1 MKKKSLV
8 LLLAL
13 AMIFTFALSACGGG
27 SSEESSDAAEEET
40 AVLKV
45 VTEATFAPFE
55 STEDG
60 DDTII
65 GFDPDM
71 MAAIAEDQ
79 GLELEWVNMEF
90 DSLIPALQ
98 SDQGDIIC
106 AGMNKLAGDRAEKV
120 DFGDTYFESDL
131 MLLVTSDSELTGI
144 DAVTSDMKLASQ
156 IGTTGGDMVQ
166 QMKDEGKIADG
177 VVLNQWTDCYLQL
190 QNGEVQGVIVDK
202 PVGEAYLNNHGDIAK
217 FVGESFGEHEEFAF
231 AVQKGNT
238 ELLEKLNTGLANIK
252 ANGKYDELVAKV
264 LEDPDAQKALTDLP
278 VMPFYL
284 TSEESAANEETMY
297 NTIKEIADSLA

>member
-1 MKKKSLV
+1 MKKKSLA
-8 LLLAL
+8 LLLVFAL
-13 AMIFTFALSACGGG
+13 IFTFALSACGGG
-27 SSEESSDAAEEET
+27 SDEGSIEGGEE
-40 AVLKV
+40 AVVLRV

-60 DDTII
+60 NETII

-131 MLLVTSDSELTGI
+131 MLLVTADSELTGI

-166 QMKDEGKIADG
+166 EMQEEGKIAAG

-202 PVGEAYLNNHGDIAK
+202 PVGEAYLNNHSDIAK
-217 FVGESFGEHEEFAF
+217 FVGDSFGDHEEFAF

-238 ELLEKLNTGLANIK
+238 ELLDKLNAGLANIK
-252 ANGKYDELVAKV
+252 ANGVYDELVDKW
-264 LEDPDAQKALTDLP
+264 
-278 VMPFYL
+278 F
-284 TSEESAANEETMY
+284 S
-297 NTIKEIADSLA
+297 

>member
-1 MKKKSLV
+1 MKKKALVV
-8 LLLAL
+8 LL
-13 AMIFTFALSACGGG
+13 AMAMVFTFMLSACGGG
-27 SSEESSDAAEEET
+27 SEESGEESGTET
-40 AVLKV
+40 LKV

-55 STEDG
+55 TTDEETG
-60 DDTII
+60 EIV
-65 GFDPDM
+65 GFDPEM

-131 MLLVTSDSELTGI
+131 MLLVKSDSDLTGI

-166 QMKDEGKIADG
+166 QMQDEGKIASG

-190 QNGEVQGVIVDK
+190 QNGEVLGVIVDK

-217 FVGESFGEHEEFAF
+217 FVGDSFGDHEEFAF

-252 ANGKYDELVAKV
+252 ANGKYDELVDKW
-264 LEDPDAQKALTDLP
+264 
-278 VMPFYL
+278 F
-284 TSEESAANEETMY
+284 S
-297 NTIKEIADSLA
+297 

>member
-1 MKKKSLV
+1 MKKKSLA
-8 LLLAL
+8 LLIAFTLV
-13 AMIFTFALSACGGG
+13 FTFALSACGGG
-27 SSEESSDAAEEET
+27 SDESADSGEEK

-60 DDTII
+60 ADTIV

-166 QMKDEGKIADG
+166 AMKDEGKIADG

-217 FVGESFGEHEEFAF
+217 FVGDSFGEHEEFAF

-238 ELLEKLNTGLANIK
+238 ELLDKLNAGLANIK
-252 ANGKYDELVAKV
+252 ANGKYDELVDKW
-264 LEDPDAQKALTDLP
+264 
-278 VMPFYL
+278 F
-284 TSEESAANEETMY
+284 S
-297 NTIKEIADSLA
+297 

>member
-8 LLLAL
+8 ILLAL

-27 SSEESSDAAEEET
+27 SSEESSDAGEET

-131 MLLVTSDSELTGI
+131 MLLVTSDSDLTGI

-166 QMKDEGKIADG
+166 EMKDEGKIADG

-252 ANGKYDELVAKV
+252 ANGKYDELVAKW
-264 LEDPDAQKALTDLP
+264 
-278 VMPFYL
+278 F
-284 TSEESAANEETMY
+284 S
-297 NTIKEIADSLA
+297 

>member
-1 MKKKSLV
+1 MKNTLKTM
-8 LLLAL
+8 LAL
-13 AMIFTFALSACGGG
+13 MLGIMMVFAMTACGG
-27 SSEESSDAAEEET
+27 SSDSGDSEAAEGGEGGT
-40 AVLKV
+40 LKV

-55 STEDG
+55 STDEEG
-60 DDTII
+60 NII
-65 GFDPDM
+65 GFDVDM
-71 MAAIAEDQ
+71 MNAIAESQ
-79 GLELEWVNMEF
+79 GLTIEWVNMEF

-98 SDQGDIIC
+98 SNQGDIIC

-131 MLLVTSDSELTGI
+131 MLLVKSDSDLTGI

-166 QMKDEGKIADG
+166 QMQDEGKIASG

-217 FVGESFGEHEEFAF
+217 FVGDSFGEHEEFAF

-252 ANGKYDELVAKV
+252 ANGKYDELVDKW
-264 LEDPDAQKALTDLP
+264 
-278 VMPFYL
+278 F
-284 TSEESAANEETMY
+284 S
-297 NTIKEIADSLA
+297 

>member
-1 MKKKSLV
+1 MYQNNKLYKGEQIMKKKSLA
-8 LLLAL
+8 LLLAF

-27 SSEESSDAAEEET
+27 SSEESSEAGEET

-131 MLLVTSDSELTGI
+131 MLLVTSDSDLTGI

-166 QMKDEGKIADG
+166 EMQDEGKIAAG

-217 FVGESFGEHEEFAF
+217 FVGDSFGDHEEFAF

-238 ELLEKLNTGLANIK
+238 ELLEKLNAGLANIK
-252 ANGKYDELVAKV
+252 ANGKYDELVAKW
-264 LEDPDAQKALTDLP
+264 
-278 VMPFYL
+278 F
-284 TSEESAANEETMY
+284 S
-297 NTIKEIADSLA
+297 

>member
-8 LLLAL
+8 LLLSL
-13 AMIFTFALSACGGG
+13 AMVFAFVLGACG
-27 SSEESSDAAEEET
+27 SSDSGEDT
-40 AVLKV
+40 SDGGDDSAVLKV

-55 STEDG
+55 STEEGG
-60 DDTII
+60 DAIV

-120 DFGDTYFESDL
+120 DFGDTYFESEL
-131 MLLVTSDSELTGI
+131 MLLVPADSDLAGI

-166 QMKDEGKIADG
+166 EMKDEGKIADG

-202 PVGEAYLNNHGDIAK
+202 PVGEAYLKAHGDIAK
-217 FVGESFGEHEEFAF
+217 FAGDAFGDHEEFAF

-252 ANGKYDELVAKV
+252 ANGTYDELVDKW
-264 LEDPDAQKALTDLP
+264 
-278 VMPFYL
+278 F
-284 TSEESAANEETMY
+284 S
-297 NTIKEIADSLA
+297 

>member
-27 SSEESSDAAEEET
+27 SSSDNGEGEAAESE
-40 AVLKV
+40 VLTV

-60 DDTII
+60 NDEII

-79 GLELEWVNMEF
+79 GLTLEWKNMEF

-144 DAVTSDMKLASQ
+144 DDVTSDMKLASQ

-166 QMKDEGKIADG
+166 EMADKGEIAAG
-177 VVLNQWTDCYLQL
+177 TVLNQWTDCYLQL
-190 QNGEVQGVIVDK
+190 QNGDVQGVIVDK
-202 PVGEAYLNNHGDIAK
+202 PVGEAYLNSHGDIAK
-217 FVGESFGEHEEFAF
+217 FVGESFGDHEEFAF

-252 ANGKYDELVAKV
+252 ANGKYDELVDKW
-264 LEDPDAQKALTDLP
+264 
-278 VMPFYL
+278 F
-284 TSEESAANEETMY
+284 S
-297 NTIKEIADSLA
+297 

>member
-8 LLLAL
+8 LLLSL
-13 AMIFTFALSACGGG
+13 AMIFTFVLSACGGG
-27 SSEESSDAAEEET
+27 SEESADTGDDS

-60 DDTII
+60 DDTIV

-106 AGMNKLAGDRAEKV
+106 AGMNKLAGDRAEKA

-131 MLLVTSDSELTGI
+131 MLLVKADSDLTGI

-190 QNGEVQGVIVDK
+190 QNGDVQGVIVDK
-202 PVGEAYLNNHGDIAK
+202 PVGEAYLNAHSDIAK
-217 FVGESFGEHEEFAF
+217 FAGDSFGEHEEFAF

-238 ELLEKLNTGLANIK
+238 ELLDKLNAGLAELK
-252 ANGKYDELVAKV
+252 ENGTYEELVAKW
-264 LEDPDAQKALTDLP
+264 
-278 VMPFYL
+278 F
-284 TSEESAANEETMY
+284 S
-297 NTIKEIADSLA
+297 

>member
-1 MKKKSLV
+1 MKGLKKY
-8 LLLAL
+8 LAVIL
-13 AMIFTFALSACGGG
+13 AIMVIFSMTACGGSG
-27 SSEESSDAAEEET
+27 SESEGEET
-40 AVLKV
+40 GEETQVLKV

-60 DDTII
+60 DETII

-120 DFGDTYFESDL
+120 DFGDTYFESEL
-131 MLLVTSDSELTGI
+131 MLLVSSDSELTGI
-144 DAVTSDMKLASQ
+144 DDVTSDMKLASQ

-166 QMKDEGKIADG
+166 EMKDEGKIADG

-217 FVGESFGEHEEFAF
+217 FVGDAFGDHEEFAF

-238 ELLEKLNTGLANIK
+238 ELLDKLNTGLANIK
-252 ANGKYDELVAKV
+252 ANGKYDELVDKW
-264 LEDPDAQKALTDLP
+264 
-278 VMPFYL
+278 F
-284 TSEESAANEETMY
+284 S
-297 NTIKEIADSLA
+297 

>member
-1 MKKKSLV
+1 MDSIVIRVDNNYLYKGEQIMKKKSLV
-8 LLLAL
+8 ILLAL

-27 SSEESSDAAEEET
+27 GSSEESSDAGEET

-131 MLLVTSDSELTGI
+131 MLLVTADSDLTGI

-166 QMKDEGKIADG
+166 EMKDEGKIADG

-252 ANGKYDELVAKV
+252 ANGKYDELVAKW
-264 LEDPDAQKALTDLP
+264 
-278 VMPFYL
+278 F
-284 TSEESAANEETMY
+284 S
-297 NTIKEIADSLA
+297 

>member
-8 LLLAL
+8 LLLAF

-27 SSEESSDAAEEET
+27 SSEESSEAAEEET

-60 DDTII
+60 DDTIV

-131 MLLVTSDSELTGI
+131 MLLVTSDSDLTGI

-166 QMKDEGKIADG
+166 EMQDEGKIAAG

-217 FVGESFGEHEEFAF
+217 FVGDSFGDHEEFAF
-231 AVQKGNT
+231 AVQKGNK
-238 ELLEKLNTGLANIK
+238 ELLDTVNEVLEELI
-252 ANGKYDELVAKV
+252 ANGTIDKWVEEYSAK
-264 LEDPDAQKALTDLP
+264 A
-278 VMPFYL
+278 
-284 TSEESAANEETMY
+284 
-297 NTIKEIADSLA
+297 KEVGA

>member
-1 MKKKSLV
+1 MILIMENRKEIETMKKKYLAI
-8 LLLAL
+8 LLAL
-13 AMIFTFALSACGGG
+13 AMTFTFMLSACGGG
-27 SSEESSDAAEEET
+27 SDQDSSEAEETE
-40 AVLKV
+40 VLKV

-60 DDTII
+60 DETII

-79 GLELEWVNMEF
+79 GLKLEWVNMEF

-120 DFGDTYFESDL
+120 DFGDTYFESEL
-131 MLLVTSDSELTGI
+131 MLLVASDSDLAGI

-166 QMKDEGKIADG
+166 EMKEEGKIADG

-190 QNGEVQGVIVDK
+190 KNGEVQGVIVDK
-202 PVGEAYLNNHGDIAK
+202 PVGEAYLKSHGDEAK
-217 FVGESFGEHEEFAF
+217 FVGDAFGDREEFAF

-252 ANGKYDELVAKV
+252 ANGTYDELVDKW
-264 LEDPDAQKALTDLP
+264 
-278 VMPFYL
+278 F
-284 TSEESAANEETMY
+284 S
-297 NTIKEIADSLA
+297 